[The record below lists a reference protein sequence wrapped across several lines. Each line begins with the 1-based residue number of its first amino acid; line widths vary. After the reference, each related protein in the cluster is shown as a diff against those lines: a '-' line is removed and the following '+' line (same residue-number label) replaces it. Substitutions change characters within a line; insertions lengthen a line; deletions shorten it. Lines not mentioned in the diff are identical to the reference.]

1 MIRYRSCGLWGS
13 VSKSRP
19 PGASCSPRTGLS
31 SCWMIN
37 FTTQGGNNVRRSFSQ
52 RNPGSPW
59 WQRDLGRK
67 SAVCKSPSLLSGRAR
82 VAEKQKV
89 RCKLSLYNPVK
100 NSPVDRSFQNKDFFL
115 GLGSLLEV
123 WRRSLLDIKIFR
135 VIYISARY
143 ISDLYT

>member
-1 MIRYRSCGLWGS
+1 MSNGFFSLKEFRDPPDDSGIWGE
-13 VSKSRP
+13 
-19 PGASCSPRTGLS
+19 
-31 SCWMIN
+31 
-37 FTTQGGNNVRRSFSQ
+37 
-52 RNPGSPW
+52 
-59 WQRDLGRK
+59 K
-67 SAVCKSPSLLSGRAR
+67 SAVRKSPSLLSGRAR

-89 RCKLSLYNPVK
+89 RCKFSLYNPVK
-100 NSPVDRSFQNKDFFL
+100 NSPVDRSFQNKDFFQ